1 MGQLHNV
8 VAKPGSR
15 LTLTDLPQRGSM
27 YWTDRQKADVVTAVR
42 SGLITFAQASEWYM
56 LSAEEFIGWL
66 KLDRPGRTSRPAAHD
81 AEDKLL
87 QHQERIRDIDRPLHV
102 VAH

>member
-1 MGQLHNV
+1 MGHLHSIA
-8 VAKPGSR
+8 AKPGSR

-56 LSAEEFIGWL
+56 LSAEEFITWL
-66 KLDRPGRTSRPAAHD
+66 HLDRPDRVRKSAALD
-81 AEDKLL
+81 DENKLL
-87 QHQERIRDIDRPLHV
+87 HRQERIRDIDRPLHV

>member
-1 MGQLHNV
+1 MGHLHSIV
-8 VAKPGSR
+8 SKPGSR
-15 LTLTDLPQRGSM
+15 LTLTDLPQKGSM
-27 YWTDRQKADVVTAVR
+27 FWTDRQKADVVTAVR

-66 KLDRPGRTSRPAAHD
+66 KLDRPDRVRKAAPAD
-81 AEDKLL
+81 ENKLL
-87 QHQERIRDIDRPLHV
+87 GREERLRDIDRPLHL

>member
-1 MGQLHNV
+1 MGQLHSIA
-8 VAKPGSR
+8 AKPGSR
-15 LTLTDLPQRGSM
+15 LTLTDLPHRGSM

-56 LSAEEFIGWL
+56 LSAEEFITWL
-66 KLDRPGRTSRPAAHD
+66 KLDRPGRISKAVVHD
-81 AEDKLL
+81 EQDKLL
-87 QHQERIRDIDRPLHV
+87 HRQERIRDIDRPLHV